1 MTVIGLVG
9 EGGSGKDTVAAYLE
23 RRYGV
28 VSLRFSDPIKEL
40 LRLFFDQPSRED
52 QSWVGSTFKER
63 FGKDI
68 FIRAVERRL
77 RDAGSGIFSI
87 NGVRY
92 PEDAYFVRSFSKN
105 AVIYVT
111 ADQHLRW
118 ERSQRRE
125 EKSDDTMSF
134 ETFCRLESTL
144 ETEKYIGEI
153 GKHADYAIYNKGT
166 TDELF
171 ASVDR
176 IMGKFSVW
184 NEGII
189 QKEL

>member
-1 MTVIGLVG
+1 M
-9 EGGSGKDTVAAYLE
+9 
-23 RRYGV
+23 
-28 VSLRFSDPIKEL
+28 
-40 LRLFFDQPSRED
+40 
-52 QSWVGSTFKER
+52 
-63 FGKDI
+63 
-68 FIRAVERRL
+68 
-77 RDAGSGIFSI
+77 
-87 NGVRY
+87 
-92 PEDAYFVRSFSKN
+92 
-105 AVIYVT
+105 T

-176 IMGKFSVW
+176 IMSELSVQ

-189 QKEL
+189 